1 VKSMKRKYAALLVLL
16 AFAIA
21 VGGMACVD
29 TIQELDKS
37 DETYGAT

>member
-1 VKSMKRKYAALLVLL
+1 MKRKYAALLVLL